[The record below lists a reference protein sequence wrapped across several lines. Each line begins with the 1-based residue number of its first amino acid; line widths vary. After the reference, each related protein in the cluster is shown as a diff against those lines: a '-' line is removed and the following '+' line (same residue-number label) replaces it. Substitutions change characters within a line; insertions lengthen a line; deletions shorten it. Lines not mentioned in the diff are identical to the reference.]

1 MFNTGKLEGR
11 TLFITGGSRGIGK
24 AIALKAAKDGANI
37 VIAAKTTEPHP
48 KLPGTIY
55 TSAKEIEEA
64 GGKCLPC
71 VVDVRNES
79 QIIDAVNKAVD
90 VFGGIDIV
98 INNASAISLTG
109 TLDTDMKR
117 YDLMHNINTR
127 GTFLVSKIC
136 LPHLKKSKYGH
147 ILNISPPLNM
157 NPNWFKDHVAYTMA
171 KYGMSMCVLGMAAEF
186 KKYNIAVN
194 ALWPRTVIHTAAVE
208 MLSGVNEA
216 KSYSR
221 KPDIMADAAYSI
233 ITKPFD
239 HYNGNFLIDDEVL
252 QQEGILD
259 FDQYLSDPL
268 NNGNLMM
275 DFFLEDYPHDGF
287 NQGKEVAKRQAQQ
300 NETNKT
306 VP

>member
-1 MFNTGKLEGR
+1 MLNTGKLEGR

-55 TSAKEIEEA
+55 TAAREIEEA

-71 VVDVRNES
+71 VVDVRNEI
-79 QIIDAVNKAVD
+79 QIFDAVKKAVD

-117 YDLMHNINTR
+117 YDLMHSVNTR

-136 LPHLKKSKYGH
+136 LPYLKKSKHAH

-171 KYGMSMCVLGMAAEF
+171 KYGMSMCILGMAEEL
-186 KKYNIAVN
+186 KKDHIAVN

-208 MLSGVNEA
+208 MLSGINEA

-233 ITKPFD
+233 ITKPYD
-239 HYNGNFLIDDEVL
+239 HYNGQFLIDDEVL
-252 QQEGILD
+252 KQEGIID
-259 FDQYLSDPL
+259 FDQYLSDPA

-275 DFFLEDYPHDGF
+275 DFFLGEYPHDGF
-287 NQGKEVAKRQAQQ
+287 NKGKEVAKKQSQL
-300 NETNKT
+300 NERNNVTN
-306 VP
+306 

>member
-1 MFNTGKLEGR
+1 MKLEGR

-55 TSAKEIEEA
+55 SAAKEIEEA

-71 VVDVRNES
+71 VVDVREEI
-79 QIIDAVNKAVD
+79 QIINAVNKAID
-90 VFGGIDIV
+90 TFGGIDIV

-136 LPHLKKSKYGH
+136 TPYLKKSKNAH

-157 NPNWFKDHVAYTMA
+157 NPNWFKEHVAYTMA
-171 KYGMSMCVLGMAAEF
+171 KYGMSMCVLGMAAEL
-186 KKYNIAVN
+186 KKDNIAVN

-208 MLSGVNEA
+208 MLSGIDGA
-216 KSYSR
+216 KSFSR
-221 KPDIMADAAYSI
+221 KPEIMADAAYSI
-233 ITKPFD
+233 ITKSINHF
-239 HYNGNFLIDDEVL
+239 NGQFLIDDEVL
-252 QQEGILD
+252 QQEGITD
-259 FDQYLSDPL
+259 FNQYLSDPTK
-268 NNGNLMM
+268 NGQLMM
-275 DFFLEDYPHDGF
+275 DFFLGENPHNGF
-287 NQGKEVAKRQAQQ
+287 NQGKEVARRQAQKI
-300 NETNKT
+300 KT
-306 VP
+306 KISDE